1 MEKELAPTD
10 LPSERKV
17 ANTIRKY
24 HFPQIWIW
32 TWRYWSSA
40 WVTRLE
46 VEELV
51 EGREEEMEERV
62 LGREVEQHWQRGRGV
77 DN

>member
-1 MEKELAPTD
+1 MDHEHIIA
-10 LPSERKV
+10 SGIQRYMHV
-17 ANTIRKY
+17 
-24 HFPQIWIW
+24 HMSGWIW

-40 WVTRLE
+40 WVTCLE
-46 VEELV
+46 VEKLV